1 MITAQKS
8 PVYISKH
15 MNGKM
20 EDMNAISTNTL
31 TNTYCITMHNAD
43 KHYKKSN
50 VICKSCYS
58 MKSFKGY
65 LHKNT
70 KLYQR
75 NSDLLSKDIIEFKDI
90 PVINSLYFRFHAH
103 GELINEMHL
112 INLCRICVA
121 NPKVTFSLW
130 TKRLDILNKVF
141 DVRNDGKPKNLK
153 IIYSNPIINKIVK
166 TVPPLCDKVFNNVD
180 KDKYVDEQN
189 CTGRKCIECLTC
201 YTDSPINVIVEGVK

>member
-15 MNGKM
+15 LNGKM
-20 EDMNAISTNTL
+20 EDMHAISTNTL
-31 TNTYCITMHNAD
+31 TNPYCITMHNAD
-43 KHYKKSN
+43 KHYKNSK
-50 VICKSCYS
+50 VICKVCYS
-58 MKSFKGY
+58 MRSLNGY
-65 LHKNT
+65 LYKNA
-70 KLYQR
+70 KLYQH

-141 DVRNDGKPKNLK
+141 NVRNDGKPKNLM
-153 IIYSNPIINKIVK
+153 IIYSNPVVNKIVR

-180 KDKYVDEQN
+180 KDKYIDEQN

>member
-15 MNGKM
+15 LNGKM
-20 EDMNAISTNTL
+20 EDMHAISTNTL
-31 TNTYCITMHNAD
+31 TNPYCNKMHKMISYPAS
-43 KHYKKSN
+43 K

-58 MKSFKGY
+58 MRSLNGY
-65 LHKNT
+65 LYKNA
-70 KLYQR
+70 KLYQH
-75 NSDLLSKDIIEFKDI
+75 NSDLLSKDIIEYKDI

-141 DVRNDGKPKNLK
+141 DVRNDGKPKNLM
-153 IIYSNPIINKIVK
+153 IIYSNPVINKIVR

-180 KDKYVDEQN
+180 KDKYIDEQN

-201 YTDSPINVIVEGVK
+201 YTSSPINVIVEGVK

>member
-15 MNGKM
+15 LNGKM
-20 EDMNAISTNTL
+20 EDMHAISTNTL
-31 TNTYCITMHNAD
+31 TNFYCNKMHKEDIRGAT
-43 KHYKKSN
+43 K

-58 MKSFKGY
+58 MRSLKGY
-65 LHKNT
+65 LHKNS
-70 KLYQR
+70 KLYQQ
-75 NSDLLSKDIIEFKDI
+75 NSDLLSKDIIEYKDI

-112 INLCRICVA
+112 INLCRICVV

-130 TKRLDILNKVF
+130 TKRLSILNKVF
-141 DVRNDGKPKNLK
+141 DIRNEGKPKNLM
-153 IIYSNPIINKIVK
+153 IIYSNPYINKIVR
-166 TVPPLCDKVFNNVD
+166 TVPPLCDKIFNNVD
-180 KDKYVDEQN
+180 KDKYIDEQN

-201 YTDSPINVIVEGVK
+201 YTDSPIDVIVEGVK

>member
-1 MITAQKS
+1 MTEYNKI
-8 PVYISKH
+8 YISKH
-15 MNGKM
+15 LNGKM
-20 EDMNAISTNTL
+20 EDMHAISTNTL
-31 TNTYCITMHNAD
+31 TNPYCITMHNAD

-58 MKSFKGY
+58 MRSLNGY
-65 LHKNT
+65 LYKNA
-70 KLYQR
+70 KLYQH
-75 NSDLLSKDIIEFKDI
+75 NSNLLSKDIIEFKDI

-141 DVRNDGKPKNLK
+141 DVRNDGKPKNLM
-153 IIYSNPIINKIVK
+153 IIYSNPIINKIVR

-180 KDKYVDEQN
+180 KDRYIDEQN

>member
-15 MNGKM
+15 LNGKM
-20 EDMNAISTNTL
+20 EDMHAISTNTL
-31 TNTYCITMHNAD
+31 TNPFCITMNNAD
-43 KHYKKSN
+43 KHYKNSN
-50 VICKSCYS
+50 VICKACYS
-58 MKSFKGY
+58 MKSLKGY
-65 LHKNT
+65 LHKNS
-70 KLYQR
+70 KFYQQ

-103 GELINEMHL
+103 GELINDMHL

-130 TKRLDILNKVF
+130 TKRLAILNKVF
-141 DVRNDGKPKNLK
+141 DTLKNGKPKNLM
-153 IIYSNPIINKIVK
+153 IIYSNPVVNKIVR

-180 KDKYVDEQN
+180 KDKYIEEQN

-201 YTDSPINVIVEGVK
+201 YTSSPINVIVEGVK